1 MKMFERYVKFM
12 ELLNNNSMNNNN
24 FSMKERKKK
33 NQQQHAS
40 WNLLPHSTN
49 SSKLSSLIGQFV
61 NAT

>member
-1 MKMFERYVKFM
+1 MEMFETYVQFM

-24 FSMKERKKK
+24 YSMKEKKK